1 MADEEGTVTLDE
13 VLALQDHLEE
23 SAVAVLGAADDKN
36 CMYSQGYVKRQAL
49 YACLTCTPDVCDP
62 AGFCLACNYH
72 CHEGHN
78 IVELYTKRNFRCD
91 CGNSKFGDKKC
102 NLEPVKDAV
111 NINNVYNQN
120 FKGKYCSC
128 SRPYP
133 DDDNPN
139 SDEMIQCA
147 LCEDWYHTGHLGN
160 DSSVPAAEDY
170 CEMCCPDCVNKYPVL
185 KLYPHL
191 LVKESKEDNDS
202 IKKIDTNSSE
212 NSQPTSVSGNNFEK
226 PSEKVEDTKTVEK
239 ETEVDKT
246 TDSDKA
252 STSELAD
259 ATIASTTPRE
269 VAIKAVGGASNGDDE
284 DTVISKDKQ
293 DEEEAVDI
301 ETVKPK
307 ECLIKGQDPS
317 SLPPVTKASFWEEGW
332 RAQLCK
338 CDSCLNY
345 YNEHKIGF
353 ITDLTEMV
361 EVYEKKNVADT
372 VPPNSDADLA
382 FLSTLDRVQQVEII
396 SEYNNMK
403 EKLVEYLKQFGEE
416 KKVVKPEDIHKFFSN
431 LQDCKRRRLN
441 DDVPAPPG
449 FCR

>member
-1 MADEEGTVTLDE
+1 MADEEGTITLGE

-36 CMYSQGYVKRQAL
+36 CMYSEGYIKRQAL

-111 NINNVYNQN
+111 NVNNIYNQN

-133 DDDNPN
+133 DDENPN

-160 DSSVPAAEDY
+160 DTGSVPSAEEY
-170 CEMCCPDCVNKYPVL
+170 CEMCCASCVNKYPVL
-185 KLYPHL
+185 KLYPQL
-191 LVKESKEDNDS
+191 LVKETKEDDGAAKNETD
-202 IKKIDTNSSE
+202 SSE
-212 NSQPTSVSGNNFEK
+212 KSQLTPESSQNGDNNPEK
-226 PSEKVEDTKTVEK
+226 FGEKIEDSKVVEK
-239 ETEVDKT
+239 ETEVDKST
-246 TDSDKA
+246 GCDKA
-252 STSELAD
+252 SASEIPSKD
-259 ATIASTTPRE
+259 PS
-269 VAIKAVGGASNGDDE
+269 KQGASNGGSE
-284 DTVISKDKQ
+284 VAKEIATANNKP
-293 DEEEAVDI
+293 DEEEVDI

-307 ECLIKGQDPS
+307 DCLIKGQDLS
-317 SLPPVTKASFWEEGW
+317 SVPPVTKALFWEEGW

-338 CDSCLNY
+338 CDLCLNY

-353 ITDLTEMV
+353 ITDLTDMV
-361 EVYEKKNVADT
+361 EVFEKKNVADT
-372 VPPNSDADLA
+372 APPNPDADLA

-396 SEYNNMK
+396 SEYNDMK

-416 KKVVKPEDIHKFFSN
+416 KKVVKAEDIHKFFSN